1 MDVRSV
7 PLMVFWVAILIFEM
21 MWNNKLNYE
30 GIFVTF
36 VSSSN

>member
-36 VSSSN
+36 VSSFN